1 MKKILLSLLVASPL
15 SMLAQCT
22 ELFISEYCEGS
33 GNNKAIEIYN
43 PTANSINL
51 SGYTLERYSNG
62 SATISDQLLLSGT
75 IAAHDAFVIVNGQ
88 TTSTSSSPAC
98 DPVLQAMADQLDGVY
113 PAPTYFNGNDAMALS
128 KNGDLVDIFGKIGE
142 DPVISWTDVFPY
154 TSAAGGT
161 WITLNHTMI
170 RKATVENGVSV
181 NPSVFNPMAEY
192 DTLPVNT
199 WNNLGS
205 HNCNCA
211 TSGIAVQN
219 LPTVAIYPN
228 PVAANQ
234 ALNVNSSS
242 VITAVEFFAIDG
254 KLVKSVSNT
263 SQLKTISINTND
275 LPKSTYLMVTHTA
288 GKQPFSTKITVQ

>member
-1 MKKILLSLLVASPL
+1 MKKILLSLLIASPL

-22 ELFISEYCEGS
+22 ELFISEYCEGT

-75 IAAHDAFVIVNGQ
+75 VAAHETFVIVNGQ
-88 TTSTSSSPAC
+88 TTSTSTSPAC
-98 DPVLQAMADQLDGVY
+98 DPILQAMADQLDGVY
-113 PAPTYFNGNDAMALS
+113 PAPTYFNGNDAMGLS
-128 KNGDLVDIFGKIGE
+128 KNGVLVDIFGKIGE
-142 DPVISWTDVFPY
+142 DPIISWTDVFPY

-161 WITLNHTMI
+161 YITLNHTMI
-170 RKATVENGVSV
+170 RKSTVENGVTV
-181 NPSVFNPMAEY
+181 NPSAFNPMAEY

-199 WNNLGS
+199 WSDLGS
-205 HNCNCA
+205 HACNCA

-234 ALNVNSSS
+234 PVTVSSSS
-242 VITAVEFFAIDG
+242 VITAVDFFAING
-254 KLVKSVSNT
+254 KLVKTISTT
-263 SQLKTISINTND
+263 SQLKTVSINTND
-275 LPKSTYLMVTHTA
+275 LPKGTYMMVTHTS
-288 GKQPFSTKITVQ
+288 GKQPYSTKITVQ

>member
-1 MKKILLSLLVASPL
+1 MKKVLLSLLIASPL

-51 SGYTLERYSNG
+51 SGYVLERYSNG
-62 SATISDQLLLSGT
+62 SATISDQLVLSGT
-75 IAAHDAFVIVNGQ
+75 VAPYDVFVIVNGQ
-88 TTSTSSSPAC
+88 TTSTPTSPAC
-98 DPVLQAMADQLDGVY
+98 DTALQAKANQLDGVY
-113 PAPTYFNGNDAMALS
+113 PAPTYFNGNDALALS
-128 KNGDLVDIFGKIGE
+128 KNGVKVDIFGKIGE
-142 DPVISWTDVFPY
+142 DPIISWTDVFPY

-161 WITLNHTMI
+161 WITINHTMK
-170 RKATVENGVSV
+170 RKSTIQGGVTT
-181 NPSVFNPMAEY
+181 NPSAFNPMAEY
-192 DTLPVNT
+192 DTLPSNT
-199 WNNLGS
+199 WTGLGT
-205 HNCNCA
+205 HACA
-211 TSGIAVQN
+211 CGTAGIAVQN

-234 ALNVNSSS
+234 PVTVSSSS
-242 VITAVEFFAIDG
+242 VISTVEFYTLDG

-263 SQLKTISINTND
+263 SQAKTLAISTSD
-275 LPKSTYLMVTHTA
+275 LQKSTYLMVTNTL